1 MRNIA
6 AHHARTWCGQLSACL
21 GRSPASRT
29 ELPLLRP
36 ASCRL
41 WAAHPFGKNS
51 CRFPL
56 PGRIPKTGNSKNK
69 DQAPRLSKEKWL
81 RALAILKIA
90 TYTRERTECSSSSG
104 DHSCDITPSQARSCW
119 HWPWPLAAEQSRP
132 PVPGPQADAATRHP
146 GSRRAADPDA
156 GVRPRQPPPGLCR
169 RHTPGAAA
177 AETQRC
183 WTCCSPSQTLLDR
196 RA

>member
-6 AHHARTWCGQLSACL
+6 AHLARTWCGRLSSCL

-36 ASCRL
+36 ASGRL

-69 DQAPRLSKEKWL
+69 NQAPRLSKEKWL
-81 RALAILKIA
+81 RALAILKIVA
-90 TYTRERTECSSSSG
+90 YTRKPAECSASPG
-104 DHSCDITPSQARSCW
+104 DHSCDITPLKAHSCW
-119 HWPWPLAAEQSRP
+119 HWPWPPAAEQARP
-132 PVPGPQADAATRHP
+132 PVPRPQADAITRHP
-146 GSRRAADPDA
+146 GSRRSTGPDA
-156 GVRPRQPPPGLCR
+156 GVRPLQPRP
-169 RHTPGAAA
+169 
-177 AETQRC
+177 
-183 WTCCSPSQTLLDR
+183 
-196 RA
+196 